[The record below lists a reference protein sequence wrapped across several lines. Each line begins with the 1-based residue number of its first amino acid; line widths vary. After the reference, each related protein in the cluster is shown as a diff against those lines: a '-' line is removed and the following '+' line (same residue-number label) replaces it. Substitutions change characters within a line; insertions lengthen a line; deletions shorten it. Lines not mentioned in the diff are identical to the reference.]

1 MRISPGYPGRVKKV
15 LISVPDDLL
24 ARIDRESRARRTTRS
39 RFLEEAAQHELG
51 WPPAD
56 SMDAAVKRAREALA
70 GAGRFESADLIRQD
84 RDMRDADR

>member
-1 MRISPGYPGRVKKV
+1 MKKV

-51 WPPAD
+51 WPPSD

-70 GAGRFESADLIRQD
+70 GSGRFESADLIRQD
-84 RDMRDADR
+84 RDTRDADL

>member
-1 MRISPGYPGRVKKV
+1 MRISPGYPGHVKKV

-24 ARIDRESRARRTTRS
+24 ARIDRESRTRGTTRS

-51 WPPAD
+51 WPQAD

-70 GAGRFESADLIRQD
+70 GAGPFESAGLIRHD
-84 RDMRDADR
+84 RDTRDADG

>member
-1 MRISPGYPGRVKKV
+1 VKKV

-56 SMDAAVKRAREALA
+56 SMDAAVRRAREALA
-70 GAGRFESADLIRQD
+70 GAGPFESASLIRQD